1 MDCKTI
7 FFSINNLIMILNTTH
22 IDKEKK
28 DLIDT
33 LVGNPLSLWESLF
46 QNKGSHRMIIESFS
60 EKFNKF
66 FKTYNNL
73 LYANI
78 EIRKKGIIVRISLIM
93 KRFWFTILQINY
105 IQFNLFSIHSNGN
118 NIKLK
123 DKYYK
128 INKNFINS
136 LIEQKAFHSE
146 KFDVSEKNLEHSQSF
161 YL

>member
-1 MDCKTI
+1 
-7 FFSINNLIMILNTTH
+7 MILNTTH

-28 DLIDT
+28 DLINK
-33 LVGNPLSLWESLF
+33 LVGHPLSLWESLF

-78 EIRKKGIIVRISLIM
+78 EIRKKGIIIRISINNETVSWLVPFY
-93 KRFWFTILQINY
+93 KLTIYNSS
-105 IQFNLFSIHSNGN
+105 LFSIYSNGN
-118 NIKLK
+118 NIKFRK
-123 DKYYK
+123 DRYYK

-136 LIEQKAFHSE
+136 LIEQKAVHSE
-146 KFDVSEKNLEHSQSF
+146 KFDIS
-161 YL
+161 

>member
-1 MDCKTI
+1 MDFKTI
-7 FFSINNLIMILNTTH
+7 FFSINYLIMILNTTH

-28 DLIDT
+28 KLINK

-78 EIRKKGIIVRISLIM
+78 EIRKKGIIIRIS
-93 KRFWFTILQINY
+93 INNETVSWLVPFY
-105 IQFNLFSIHSNGN
+105 KLTNDQFRN
-118 NIKLK
+118 KLK
-123 DKYYK
+123 E
-128 INKNFINS
+128 
-136 LIEQKAFHSE
+136 L
-146 KFDVSEKNLEHSQSF
+146 
-161 YL
+161 

>member
-1 MDCKTI
+1 MDHKTI
-7 FFSINNLIMILNTTH
+7 FFFINVLIMILNTTH
-22 IDKEKK
+22 IDKEKR
-28 DLIDT
+28 DLINN

-78 EIRKKGIIVRISLIM
+78 EIRKKGIIVRISVNYETVSWLVPFY
-93 KRFWFTILQINY
+93 KLTIYNS
-105 IQFNLFSIHSNGN
+105 NLFSIHSNGN
-118 NIKLK
+118 NIKFRK

-146 KFDVSEKNLEHSQSF
+146 KFDVS
-161 YL
+161 

>member
-1 MDCKTI
+1 
-7 FFSINNLIMILNTTH
+7 MILNTTH

-46 QNKGSHRMIIESFS
+46 KNKGSHRMIIESFS
-60 EKFNKF
+60 EKFNRF

-78 EIRKKGIIVRISLIM
+78 EIRKKGIIVRISVNYETVSWLVPFY
-93 KRFWFTILQINY
+93 KLTIYNS
-105 IQFNLFSIHSNGN
+105 NLFSIHSNGN
-118 NIKLK
+118 NIKFRK

-146 KFDVSEKNLEHSQSF
+146 KFDVS
-161 YL
+161 

>member
-1 MDCKTI
+1 
-7 FFSINNLIMILNTTH
+7 MILNTTH
-22 IDKEKK
+22 IDKEKR
-28 DLIDT
+28 DLINN

-78 EIRKKGIIVRISLIM
+78 EIRKKGIIIRISINNETVSWLVPFY
-93 KRFWFTILQINY
+93 KLTIYNSS
-105 IQFNLFSIHSNGN
+105 LFSIHSNGN
-118 NIKLK
+118 NIKFRK
-123 DKYYK
+123 DRYYK

-136 LIEQKAFHSE
+136 LIEQKAVHSE
-146 KFDVSEKNLEHSQSF
+146 KFDIS
-161 YL
+161 

>member
-28 DLIDT
+28 DLINK

-66 FKTYNNL
+66 
-73 LYANI
+73 
-78 EIRKKGIIVRISLIM
+78 IIRISINNETVSWLVPFY
-93 KRFWFTILQINY
+93 KLTIYNSS
-105 IQFNLFSIHSNGN
+105 LFSIHSNGN
-118 NIKLK
+118 NIKFRK
-123 DKYYK
+123 DRYYK

-136 LIEQKAFHSE
+136 LIEQKAVHSE
-146 KFDVSEKNLEHSQSF
+146 KFDIS
-161 YL
+161 